1 MLNISDLL
9 YLPISQVAQL
19 LQLANLIQTVPR
31 GDEYDIWTYIW
42 GAPFFASMKAY
53 KHLLGYRFV
62 HPYYTWL
69 QKSAAQ
75 KKHKVFF
82 FLLLKDRL
90 IIRNIL
96 HHKNRVLPSYDHVL
110 CSTSH
115 EETVEH
121 LFLNCH
127 FAQGCWSLLHL
138 IIVPGDPF
146 QVLSSL
152 RDQLDAKF

>member
-1 MLNISDLL
+1 LDLWNNSVPSPNFPELFSFAKNQNVTLQKDKEMLNISDLL

-19 LQLANLIQTVPR
+19 LQLANLIQTFPR

-82 FLLLKDRL
+82 FFCSKTGSSLETFFITKTEFSHPMIMCFVLLLMKRQW
-90 IIRNIL
+90 
-96 HHKNRVLPSYDHVL
+96 
-110 CSTSH
+110 STN
-115 EETVEH
+115 
-121 LFLNCH
+121 F
-127 FAQGCWSLLHL
+127 
-138 IIVPGDPF
+138 
-146 QVLSSL
+146 
-152 RDQLDAKF
+152 

>member
-1 MLNISDLL
+1 LDLWNNSVPSPNFPELFSFAKNQNVTLQKDKEMLNISDLL

-121 LFLNCH
+121 
-127 FAQGCWSLLHL
+127 
-138 IIVPGDPF
+138 
-146 QVLSSL
+146 
-152 RDQLDAKF
+152 